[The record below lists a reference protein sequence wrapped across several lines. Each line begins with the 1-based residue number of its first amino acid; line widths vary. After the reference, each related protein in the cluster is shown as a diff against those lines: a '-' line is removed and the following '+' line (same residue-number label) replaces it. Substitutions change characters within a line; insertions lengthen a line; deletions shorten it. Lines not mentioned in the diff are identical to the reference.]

1 MGETLFHAYTP
12 LILWMSLGLLFF
24 KFLPAWIPRFLGR
37 ALFWV
42 GLPLELIALARRDN
56 FNQIHGDVSFP
67 VLAPI
72 ITVAEL
78 AIGFVVALL
87 VLWIWK
93 QFKISVYGRQ
103 LNKTKDENSSYPF
116 PSVPHSPLS
125 TPDSQFPIPSSP
137 LPTPYSPRSVQGSF
151 ILASVLG
158 NTGFVGLA
166 IAPELINGNDLDW
179 AVVFSI
185 AHNVIG
191 PYGVGVFT
199 ASYFSHSQSTN
210 HWWIQLRDLLTV
222 PALWA
227 FIFGY
232 LTQSIPFPPLIESG
246 LQGSVSVVIASA
258 FVLTGIRLAQL
269 KGWKSLQVGLA
280 PAILRVIVIPLIVG
294 VAITFLLDLS
304 GSQRLAMVLMSGMP
318 SAFVG
323 LILAEEYN
331 LDRDLIASSIIIST
345 VLLLLMLPVWIAVF
359 G

>member
-37 ALFWV
+37 ALFWF

-56 FNQIHGDVSFP
+56 FNQIHGDASFP

-72 ITVAEL
+72 ITIAEL

-103 LNKTKDENSSYPF
+103 LSKTKDENPSY
-116 PSVPHSPLS
+116 
-125 TPDSQFPIPSSP
+125 Q
-137 LPTPYSPRSVQGSF
+137 LPTPHFPRSAQGSF

-166 IAPELINGNDLDW
+166 IAPELINANDLDW

-210 HWWIQLRDLLTV
+210 HWWVQVRDLLTV

-232 LTQSIPFPPLIESG
+232 LTKSIPFPPLIESG

-269 KGWKSLQVGLA
+269 KDWKSLQVGLA

-294 VAITFLLDLS
+294 VAITCLLDLS